1 MIGQEVFGYRVEELI
16 GKGSFASVY
25 KVKKENESGTYIKA
39 LKHIII
45 PERYQYQR
53 IWNAMGRNSEKT
65 DRYFEQVFQET
76 MQEIR
81 LMHAFTERGIHNIVS
96 CYENDVIFHESP
108 KQYEIFLLM
117 EYLTP
122 LSQYIGQKDLSIDE
136 VLNLGIQIL
145 NALEVCHKN
154 HIIHRDIKEDN
165 IFLDANGDF
174 KLGDFGVA
182 KVFRDNGL
190 IASVKGTSGYMA
202 PEILKH
208 SGEYDET
215 VDLYSL
221 GMVLYRL
228 LNHMRSPFFPPYPN
242 EFSNGDEER
251 ALRRRMNEEKIPL
264 PDAVPPSLG
273 KVITK
278 ALAKKN
284 QRFQSAEEFRDELIR
299 IKKILDRD
307 VLQRSAM
314 TGNIICAESDSG
326 YPRKKANT
334 KKKISKRVIIT
345 FIIIILLSSVGIGS
359 GYVYHQSQR
368 RALVEKWVQ
377 SSVFPFA
384 IVSMEMT
391 ENDFKNYYR
400 SNWRQG
406 MDGQDYLE
414 LEGDNTNGYVTLSFQ
429 DNILISANYQF
440 SIKEKDWITLC
451 QEYYQDTDIGQDK
464 WPYVLN
470 RESAKIIL
478 DYNESGNLA
487 SVFIKRT
494 EE

>member
-45 PERYQYQR
+45 PEQDQYQR

-122 LSQYIGQKDLSIDE
+122 LSQYIGQKDLSIEE

-145 NALEVCHKN
+145 DALQVCHKS

-190 IASVKGTSGYMA
+190 IASMKGTSGYMA

-208 SGEYDET
+208 GGNYDET

-228 LNHMRSPFFPPYPN
+228 FNHMRSPFFPPYPN

-264 PDAVPPSLG
+264 PDAVPHALG
-273 KVITK
+273 KVIVK

-284 QRFQSAEEFRDELIR
+284 QRFQSAEEFRKELIR
-299 IKKILDRD
+299 MKKTLGRD

-314 TGNIICAESDSG
+314 TGNVICAEPDAASSPAKG
-326 YPRKKANT
+326 NT
-334 KKKISKRVIIT
+334 KKKISKKVIIT
-345 FIIIILLSSVGIGS
+345 LIIIILLSSAGIGS
-359 GYVYHQSQR
+359 GYMYHQAQKKM
-368 RALVEKWVQ
+368 LVEKWVQ

-384 IVSMEMT
+384 IVSMKMT
-391 ENDFKNYYR
+391 ENDFKDYYH
-400 SNWRQG
+400 SSWKQG
-406 MDGQDYLE
+406 TDGQDYLE
-414 LEGDNTNGYVTLSFQ
+414 LDGDNTNGYVTCSFE
-429 DNILISANYQF
+429 DSILISVSYQF
-440 SIKEKDWITLC
+440 SIKEKDWIALC
-451 QEYYQDTDIGQDK
+451 QEYYQDTDIGQDA
-464 WPYVLN
+464 WPYVFHK
-470 RESAKIIL
+470 ESAQIIL
-478 DYNESGNLA
+478 DYEESENLA
-487 SVFIKRT
+487 RIFINRT